1 MLLRLDFSSGVP
13 IYQQIRNQVV
23 LSIASGELSPG
34 EKLPT
39 VRALAE
45 EAGINMMTASKAYQL
60 LKAEGYITTG
70 RRDGAVVRQR
80 RGEPDPATVEG
91 LALRLSELRLAGLG
105 REEIFPIDNSVS
117 EYSQA
122 ICALADSTITSVYLR
137 ENCLMKA
144 PSLKLIF

>member
-23 LSIASGELSPG
+23 LAIASGELSPG
-34 EKLPT
+34 AKLPT

-70 RRDGAVVRQR
+70 RRDGAVVRLQP
-80 RGEPDPATVEG
+80 GDVKPETMEG
-91 LALRLSELRLAGLG
+91 LRLRVCELRLAGLG
-105 REEIFPIDNSVS
+105 RDEI
-117 EYSQA
+117 
-122 ICALADSTITSVYLR
+122 
-137 ENCLMKA
+137 
-144 PSLKLIF
+144 LKLCGDIYDKEVEGL

>member
-70 RRDGAVVRQR
+70 RRDGAVVRLQP
-80 RGEPDPATVEG
+80 GDVKPETMEG
-91 LALRLSELRLAGLG
+91 LRLRVCELRLAGLG
-105 REEIFPIDNSVS
+105 RDEI
-117 EYSQA
+117 
-122 ICALADSTITSVYLR
+122 
-137 ENCLMKA
+137 
-144 PSLKLIF
+144 LKLCGDIYDKEVEGL